1 MIHVTR
7 ARARYAET
15 DVGGVV
21 YHSNYLYWFE
31 IGRTEL
37 MRDSGE
43 RYADFERKRNLLL
56 TVAEAHLD
64 YRAPVRYDDVV
75 RIESWIEAMRKVGFT
90 VRHRLYRD
98 EDNVLVCTGFV
109 RLACVDRA
117 GRVRGVPEDV
127 AAGIEKWVEPESPGN
142 GKRSRGVSTVRS

>member
-31 IGRTEL
+31 VGRTEM
-37 MRDSGE
+37 MRDSGH
-43 RYADFERKRNLLL
+43 RYADFERDRGLLL
-56 TVAEAHLD
+56 TVAETHLNFLV
-64 YRAPVRYDDVV
+64 PFRYDDAV
-75 RIESWIEAMRKVGFT
+75 RIESWLTDFKRVQFT
-90 VRHRLYRD
+90 VRHKLSHD
-98 EDNVLVCTGFV
+98 ASGLLAATGFV

-117 GRVRGVPEDV
+117 GKVRPIPDDV
-127 AAGIEKWVEPESPGN
+127 AAALEKWVGDGN
-142 GKRSRGVSTVRS
+142 AAAGGVVSSRRE

>member
-7 ARARYAET
+7 VRARYAET

-37 MRDSGE
+37 MRDSGY
-43 RYADFERKRNLLL
+43 RYAEFERERGLLL
-56 TVAEAHLD
+56 TVAETHLE
-64 YRAPVRYDDVV
+64 YKSPVRYDDLV
-75 RIESWIEAMRKVGFT
+75 RVESWLDDVRRVGFT
-90 VRHRLYRD
+90 VRHRLYV
-98 EDNVLVCTGFV
+98 EETGTFVCRGFI

-117 GRVRGVPEDV
+117 GKVRPIPPEV
-127 AAGIEKWVEPESPGN
+127 LSALEKWVEPKDPGTE
-142 GKRSRGVSTVRS
+142 RARASS

>member
-31 IGRTEL
+31 IGRTEM
-37 MRDSGE
+37 MRDSGH
-43 RYADFERKRNLLL
+43 RYSHFERDRGLLL
-56 TVAEAHLD
+56 TVAETHLE
-64 YRAPVRYDDVV
+64 YRSPVRYDDLV
-75 RIESWIEAMRKVGFT
+75 RIESWLTDFKRVQFT
-90 VRHRLYRD
+90 VRHRISTEETGTLAA
-98 EDNVLVCTGFV
+98 TGFI

-117 GRVRGVPEDV
+117 GKVRPIPEDV
-127 AAGIEKWVEPESPGN
+127 AASLKKWIGDGN
-142 GKRSRGVSTVRS
+142 ATAAPVVSSGRG